1 LGIVRASKGR
11 MAGRQAQMMPMLTS
25 TADREACAGL
35 SQDMSAELDMLSRE
49 ESLMTDMSVTL
60 STCQHLHHI
69 VDFIMKDV
77 PRAQCEHRDQ
87 PCPLTFRNLK
97 RVDDRQWHEE
107 YEHVLS
113 YVQARIGEP
122 YDELVHALTT
132 RYVFV
137 PGETDRITDE
147 DAGEDGPATSAY
159 DYTERGI
166 ACFAEASHREGTEIL
181 DENGYFGDHECEIV
195 DPEACPESLQA

>member
-1 LGIVRASKGR
+1 
-11 MAGRQAQMMPMLTS
+11 
-25 TADREACAGL
+25 
-35 SQDMSAELDMLSRE
+35 
-49 ESLMTDMSVTL
+49 
-60 STCQHLHHI
+60 
-69 VDFIMKDV
+69 MKDV
-77 PRAQCEHRDQ
+77 PRAQCEHGNQ

-107 YEHVLS
+107 DEHILC
-113 YVQARIGEP
+113 YVQARICEP

-159 DYTERGI
+159 DCTERGI
-166 ACFAEASHREGTEIL
+166 ACFAEASHREDTEIL
-181 DENGYFGDHECEIV
+181 DENGYFDDHECEIV